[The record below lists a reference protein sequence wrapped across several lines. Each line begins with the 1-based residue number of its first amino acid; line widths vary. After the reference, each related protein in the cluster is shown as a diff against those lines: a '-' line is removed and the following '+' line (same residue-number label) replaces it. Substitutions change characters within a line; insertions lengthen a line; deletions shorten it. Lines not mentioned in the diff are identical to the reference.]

1 MMKYKVHQLQNAMPT
16 DGATLERFLNSLTG
30 EVISVIPNMK
40 KNSFAQIYG
49 WSPRVDSILVIE
61 KIAV

>member
-1 MMKYKVHQLQNAMPT
+1 MPT